1 MIDVENEL
9 FTIVATELRSQFDG
23 IYVTGEAVTAPSQ
36 FPCVVFLEDDNY
48 ISQVDMDSSWDEK
61 FAVLRYRVDIY
72 SNKTNGR
79 KSEVKAIRA
88 AIEPLLYRRNFTRF
102 SSTPIDDMGDKI
114 FHVVTTYRVKTDGTS
129 FYRV

>member
-1 MIDVENEL
+1 MNDVENEL
-9 FTIVATELRSQFDG
+9 FTVVATALRSSFSG
-23 IYVTGEAVTAPSQ
+23 IYVTGEAVDAPSK
-36 FPCVVFLEDDNY
+36 FPCVVFYEDDNY

-72 SNKTNGR
+72 SNKASGR
-79 KSEVKAIRA
+79 KSEAKAIRA
-88 AIEPLLYRRNFTRF
+88 VIEPLLYRRNFTRF
-102 SSTPIDDMGDKI
+102 SSTPINDMGDNI

>member
-1 MIDVENEL
+1 MNDVENEL
-9 FTIVATELRSQFDG
+9 FTVVATALRSSFSD
-23 IYVTGEAVTAPSQ
+23 IYVTGEAVDAPSK
-36 FPCVVFLEDDNY
+36 FPCVVFYEDDNY

-72 SNKTNGR
+72 SNKASGR
-79 KSEVKAIRA
+79 KSEAKAIRA
-88 AIEPLLYRRNFTRF
+88 VIEPLLYRRNFTRF
-102 SSTPIDDMGDKI
+102 SSTPINDMGDNI

>member
-1 MIDVENEL
+1 MNDVENEL
-9 FTIVATELRSQFDG
+9 FTVVATALRSSFSN
-23 IYVTGEAVTAPSQ
+23 IYVTGEAVDAPSK
-36 FPCVVFLEDDNY
+36 FPCVVFYEDDNY

-72 SNKTNGR
+72 SNKASGR
-79 KSEVKAIRA
+79 KSEAKAIRA
-88 AIEPLLYRRNFTRF
+88 VIEPLLYRRNFTRF
-102 SSTPIDDMGDKI
+102 SSTPINDMGDNI

>member
-9 FTIVATELRSQFDG
+9 FTVVATALRSSFSN
-23 IYVTGEAVTAPSQ
+23 IYVTGEAVDAPSK
-36 FPCVVFLEDDNY
+36 FPCVVFYEDDNY

-72 SNKTNGR
+72 SNKASGR
-79 KSEVKAIRA
+79 KSEAKAIRA
-88 AIEPLLYRRNFTRF
+88 VIEQLLYRRNFTRF
-102 SSTPIDDMGDKI
+102 SSTPINDMSDNI
-114 FHVVTTYRVKTDGTS
+114 YHVVTTYRVKTDGTS

>member
-9 FTIVATELRSQFDG
+9 FTIVATELRSQFEG
-23 IYVTGEAVTAPSQ
+23 IYVTGEAVDAPSQ
-36 FPCVVFLEDDNY
+36 FPCVVFYEDDNY
-48 ISQVDMDSSWDEK
+48 ISQEDMDSSWDEK
-61 FAVLRYRVDIY
+61 YAVLRYRVDIY

-102 SSTPIDDMGDKI
+102 SSTPINDMGDKI